1 MTSPNAPTLADVAR
15 QAGVSTATV
24 SRCLNEPERVRRETR
39 ERVEAVVARLGYTPH
54 FGARALASNRTN
66 TVGAVIPTMEN
77 AIFALAIQTME
88 RELSAAGVTLFVA
101 TSNYD
106 AEREAEQI
114 RALTGRG
121 VDGLILIGR
130 ERPEATYRYLKER
143 AARVVLV
150 WASQAGAPHPCVGF
164 DNRAAARSMA
174 ERVIARGHRR
184 VAMIA
189 GVTAGNDR
197 ATERVE
203 GVRAALAAAGAPL
216 APDMLIETEYAAA
229 ASAEAAKRLMRAA
242 APPTAILC
250 GNDVQA
256 AGALKGLRALG
267 LSVPGDVSVVGFDDI
282 ELASAVEPE
291 LTTVHVPHRRMGRAA
306 AKAVLRLRNGGEP

>member
-121 VDGLILIGR
+121 VDGLILIGS

-150 WASQAGAPHPCVGF
+150 WASEASAPHPCLGF

-174 ERVIARGHRR
+174 ERVLARGHKR

-189 GVTAGNDR
+189 GITAGNDR

-216 APDMLIETEYAAA
+216 APDMLTETEYAAA
-229 ASAEAAKRLMRAA
+229 ASAEAARRLMRAA

-256 AGALKGLRALG
+256 AGALKGL
-267 LSVPGDVSVVGFDDI
+267 
-282 ELASAVEPE
+282 
-291 LTTVHVPHRRMGRAA
+291 
-306 AKAVLRLRNGGEP
+306 